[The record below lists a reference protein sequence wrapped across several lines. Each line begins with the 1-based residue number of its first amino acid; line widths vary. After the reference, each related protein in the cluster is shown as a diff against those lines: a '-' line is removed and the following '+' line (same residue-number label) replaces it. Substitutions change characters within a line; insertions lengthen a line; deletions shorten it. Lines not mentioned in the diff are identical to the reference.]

1 LINEYKIVIGAE
13 SAGGAVQ
20 GHDPA
25 KDGIVAGLLAAQT
38 IAPRTGGSPLR
49 RIRIGQV
56 LGGAVL
62 SRVINSYWVD
72 ERIRA
77 QRVVPRGGQPFAS
90 VREISVGIIG
100 SPAEVRKRGGVVPAW
115 VIFGMIIL
123 ATVAICVAVTL
134 RTSTKM
140 SLASE
145 QYVRMQTDVQTLRDS
160 NQSLRLEIEQL
171 QTDPR
176 AIEAA
181 ARSRL
186 NMVRANEIVIPVE

>member
-1 LINEYKIVIGAE
+1 M
-13 SAGGAVQ
+13 
-20 GHDPA
+20 
-25 KDGIVAGLLAAQT
+25 
-38 IAPRTGGSPLR
+38 
-49 RIRIGQV
+49 
-56 LGGAVL
+56 

-77 QRVVPRGGQPFAS
+77 QRVVPRVNSPFAS
-90 VREISVGIIG
+90 VKDISLGIIG
-100 SPAEVRKRGGVVPAW
+100 TPAEVRSRGGVIPAW

-123 ATVAICVAVTL
+123 GTFAICVAVNM
-134 RTSTKM
+134 RTRTRM

-145 QYVRMQTDVQTLRDS
+145 QYVRLQTDVEGLRTS

-171 QTDPR
+171 RTDPR

-181 ARSRL
+181 VRSRL